1 MFMLYAIALGVL
13 CGFALRG
20 SPDGLG
26 TLRFRWAGVAFAG
39 LAAQVALFSS
49 TVTAAIGD
57 VGAPVY
63 VASSA
68 VVLAVVVRN
77 IALPGLP
84 IVAAGAAANLAAIV
98 ANGGWMP
105 ASASAL
111 ASLGETIGE
120 GYSNS
125 RVVASP
131 ALAPLTD
138 VLALPR
144 WLPFA
149 NVFSIGD
156 VLIGLGVAVA
166 IVVAMRRTRAAGVTV
181 DPVSV
186 TATRQSA
193 G

>member
-1 MFMLYAIALGVL
+1 MFMLYAIALGVV

-20 SPDGLG
+20 GADGLV
-26 TLRFRWAGVAFAG
+26 TLRFRWAGLAFAG
-39 LAAQVALFSS
+39 LATQAALFSPP
-49 TVTAAIGD
+49 VTAAIGD
-57 VGAPVY
+57 AGAPVY
-63 VASSA
+63 VVSSA

-77 IALPGLP
+77 MAIPGLP

-111 ASLGETIGE
+111 ASLGETLGE

-125 RVVASP
+125 RVLASP
-131 ALAPLTD
+131 ALGPLTD
-138 VLALPR
+138 VFALPR

-149 NVFSIGD
+149 NVFSVGD

-166 IVVAMRRTRAAGVTV
+166 IVVAMRRARAGAVTV
-181 DPVSV
+181 EPASV
-186 TATRQSA
+186 TATPSA

>member
-1 MFMLYAIALGVL
+1 MFMLYAIALGFL

-20 SPDGLG
+20 RPDGLG
-26 TLRFRWAGVAFAG
+26 TLHFRWAGAAFAG
-39 LAAQVALFSS
+39 LAAQVVLFAPP
-49 TVTAAIGD
+49 VTAAIGD
-57 VGAPVY
+57 VGALVY

-84 IVAAGAAANLAAIV
+84 IVAVGAAANLAAIV

-111 ASLGETIGE
+111 ASLGETLGD

-125 RVVASP
+125 RVLASP

-138 VLALPR
+138 VFALPR

-149 NVFSIGD
+149 NVFSVGD

-166 IVVAMRRTRAAGVTV
+166 IVAAMRAEGVTV

-186 TATRQSA
+186 TATHQSA